1 MSAVVLGKRSN
12 SFFEEL
18 HHHSPSSPSS
28 SSPFDTSLAKR
39 VRRSSSSSSPTRIR
53 FSPPRPSLQSPQVLV
68 SSGGFNSEIL
78 DRLRSLFPDMDHQ
91 ILQRALEAAGNDLD
105 SAIKSLNNLHL
116 KAVKVKLP
124 SALGESVPE
133 AEPSIEPPNEGSVN
147 GNFGDVTTG
156 ISSVPIALPTDGP
169 EWVDLFVREMMS
181 ANNVDD
187 ARARASRVLEV
198 LEKSIMARVTSE
210 AMQNFEKENI
220 VLKEQMKV
228 LLHENNILK
237 RAVAIQHERQKEYE
251 ARNQELQ
258 HLKQLVVKYQEQ
270 LRTLEVNNYA
280 LAMHLKQAQESSS
293 MPGRFHPDI
302 F

>member
-133 AEPSIEPPNEGSVN
+133 AEPSIEPPNE
-147 GNFGDVTTG
+147 
-156 ISSVPIALPTDGP
+156 DGP

>member
-133 AEPSIEPPNEGSVN
+133 AEPSIEPPNE
-147 GNFGDVTTG
+147 
-156 ISSVPIALPTDGP
+156 ALPTDGP